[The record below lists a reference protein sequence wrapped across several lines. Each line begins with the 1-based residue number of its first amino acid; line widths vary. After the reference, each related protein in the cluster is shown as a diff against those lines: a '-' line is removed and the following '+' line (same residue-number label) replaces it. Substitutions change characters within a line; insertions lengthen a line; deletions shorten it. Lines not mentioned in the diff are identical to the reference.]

1 MSTIISSARLLAGCI
16 LSGLACTA
24 LSVEVAAQQKVSS
37 PDFSSNQVAWFGIGG
52 EYVEVPGGPRIVAN
66 DPAHPYVPNGA
77 GAQPTYRIADLTNPN
92 LKPWVKEVMKKDNA
106 EVLAGKIAYTARSSC
121 KPAGVPGF
129 MSFGMFQ
136 PIFFI
141 QSHKQISIIFSGDQ
155 QVRRV
160 YLDVPHSV
168 NPKPSWYGESVG
180 HYEDDTLVV
189 DTIGLNTNTFVDNYR
204 TPHSEKLH
212 VVERWKMTD
221 DGKMLEVT
229 FRVEDPD
236 TFYEP
241 WSAMRRYR
249 RVQQPMHEEVCAENN
264 QHLFDY
270 HIPIANKPDF

>member
-1 MSTIISSARLLAGCI
+1 M
-16 LSGLACTA
+16 
-24 LSVEVAAQQKVSS
+24 
-37 PDFSSNQVAWFGIGG
+37 
-52 EYVEVPGGPRIVAN
+52 
-66 DPAHPYVPNGA
+66 
-77 GAQPTYRIADLTNPN
+77 
-92 LKPWVKEVMKKDNA
+92 
-106 EVLAGKIAYTARSSC
+106 
-121 KPAGVPGF
+121 
-129 MSFGMFQ
+129 
-136 PIFFI
+136 
-141 QSHKQISIIFSGDQ
+141 
-155 QVRRV
+155 
-160 YLDVPHSV
+160 
-168 NPKPSWYGESVG
+168 
-180 HYEDDTLVV
+180 V

-229 FRVEDPD
+229 FRVEDAD